1 MPMPYTLTRGPL
13 LTLLENAL
21 NPKTDPE
28 RITRNEVLAALRA
41 GTPLA
46 SMPWVAAGGP
56 GQSVAI
62 PGTLDIRLEQDWFGR
77 PEVPGRITTGYWVGY
92 RGDVEGVLREG
103 LIRAIEVSLGIA
115 HDGDPAGF
123 TRSWPVD
130 IQWKCP
136 NPWFEVWVTWRRH
149 KEGPNE
155 EDRGQVNM
163 LIATPPDRVNRLTT
177 EPRNPP
183 PTNGVPEVPT
193 PLVEP
198 VAADEVQGM
207 WLVTNEHHAPLVQLR
222 RVDTGTQEV
231 TAEVLVNAGERVPL
245 PGLDGNTWDIP
256 IPSTVWHDTGDV
268 VVVAP
273 PSYAGGADVVRTNAP
288 T

>member
-21 NPKTDPE
+21 NPTSAPE
-28 RITRNEVLAALRA
+28 QATRDAALIALRA
-41 GTPLA
+41 GDPVA
-46 SMPWVAAGGP
+46 GIPWVTSAAVAG
-56 GQSVAI
+56 VAI
-62 PGTLDIRLEQDWFGR
+62 PGNGLDIRLEQDWFGR

-92 RGDVEGVLREG
+92 RGDDVEGVLREG
-103 LIRAIEVSLGIA
+103 LIRAIEVSLGIP
-115 HDGDPAGF
+115 HDGDPASA

-136 NPWFEVWVTWRRH
+136 NPWFEVWVSWRRH
-149 KEGPNE
+149 PEN
-155 EDRGQVNM
+155 RGQVNI

-177 EPRNPP
+177 EPRFPP
-183 PTNGVPEVPT
+183 RTNGVPEVPT
-193 PLVEP
+193 PLDEP
-198 VAADEVQGM
+198 DDADDAQGM
-207 WLVTNEHHAPLVQLR
+207 WLVTHEHHTPLVQLR

-231 TAEVLVNAGERVPL
+231 AEVVQVNAGERVPL
-245 PGLDGNTWDIP
+245 PDLNGNRWDIP

-273 PSYAGGADVVRTNAP
+273 PSYAGGAAPALTNAP